1 MGRGRTT
8 ATLTNRV
15 SSLLQV
21 RSDEEYGLHFANV
34 LSRWAPEFTKRSV
47 PSKVLFFSH
56 IRKLNEQYLQ
66 KNDRFYLSHR
76 PIAIHR
82 KLACIWMA
90 IGYDKC

>member
-1 MGRGRTT
+1 MFEGTT
-8 ATLTNRV
+8 NNAHM
-15 SSLLQV
+15 QV
-21 RSDEEYGLHFANV
+21 KRAIFA
-34 LSRWAPEFTKRSV
+34 
-47 PSKVLFFSH
+47 
-56 IRKLNEQYLQ
+56 

>member
-1 MGRGRTT
+1 MFLVNYFAVVSKKRT
-8 ATLTNRV
+8 
-15 SSLLQV
+15 
-21 RSDEEYGLHFANV
+21 
-34 LSRWAPEFTKRSV
+34 
-47 PSKVLFFSH
+47 KVLQKMH

-66 KNDRFYLSHR
+66 KNDRFHLSYR

>member
-1 MGRGRTT
+1 MF
-8 ATLTNRV
+8 LV
-15 SSLLQV
+15 S
-21 RSDEEYGLHFANV
+21 YFAV
-34 LSRWAPEFTKRSV
+34 LSKKTHKGTTKNAHTQVKRAI
-47 PSKVLFFSH
+47 FA
-56 IRKLNEQYLQ
+56 